1 MVKNKPTKVAQK
13 PLSKGVKRADLGEK
27 ILSSDVSDGN
37 QIVQMIYDAAPVAS
51 YDGCK

>member
-13 PLSKGVKRADLGEK
+13 PVSKGVKRADVGEK

-37 QIVQMIYDAAPVAS
+37 LIVQMIYDSPPVQQ
-51 YDGCK
+51 YDR